1 VAANPQE
8 RTPLSVIIVD
18 DEPIARQRIRRLLA
32 HDSEIR
38 IVGEFS
44 SVADCARLDSSVTP
58 DLVLL
63 DVRMP
68 DKDGFALLRSFE
80 ARGLSPFVIFVTA
93 YSEYAVGAFDV
104 EAVDYILKPFDDE
117 RFAKAIAR
125 AKALLEQERMP
136 ADDAPAADAE
146 RRTSSVPPRI
156 RDRLLVTENGRVLF
170 VPTSEIEMVQAAG
183 KHVKIFV
190 QSRCYVIRQPLRDIE
205 ERLDGNHF
213 VRIHRS
219 TIINV
224 DQIVELH
231 PLFHGDY
238 EIVLKRGTR
247 VTMSRRFRSRMLP
260 FMVGPWPG

>member
-1 VAANPQE
+1 M
-8 RTPLSVIIVD
+8 PLSVIIVD

-32 HDSEIR
+32 RDPDVRVI
-38 IVGEFS
+38 GEFA
-44 SVADCARLDSSVTP
+44 SVADCGRLDPSVIP

-104 EAVDYILKPFDDE
+104 EAVDYILKPFDDD

-125 AKALLEQERMP
+125 AKALLEQERSP
-136 ADDAPAADAE
+136 AEDGLPVDGGEARAAG
-146 RRTSSVPPRI
+146 TGPRI

-183 KHVKIFV
+183 KHVKIYV

-205 ERLDGNHF
+205 ERLDANHF

-224 DQIVELH
+224 EQIVELH

>member
-1 VAANPQE
+1 MAANPQT
-8 RTPLSVIIVD
+8 RAPLSVIIVD

-32 HDSEIR
+32 RDPEIR

-44 SVADCARLDSSVTP
+44 SVADCARLDSGVIP

-80 ARGLSPFVIFVTA
+80 SRGLSPFVIFVTA
-93 YSEYAVGAFDV
+93 YSEYAVDAFDV

-117 RFAKAIAR
+117 RFAKALAR
-125 AKALLEQERMP
+125 AKALLERERMP
-136 ADDAPAADAE
+136 ADGTSLDSAGADSA
-146 RRTSSVPPRI
+146 RVVPRI

-170 VPTSEIEMVQAAG
+170 VPIGEIEMVQAAG

-190 QSRCYVIRQPLRDIE
+190 QSRCYVIRRPLREIE
-205 ERLDGNHF
+205 QRLDGNRF

-224 DQIVELH
+224 DQVVELH